1 MTVNGNPG
9 MPALVIRMNNKIF
22 RIFMLTLLAA
32 VLIGGPAT
40 QCHAQVVTNQQ
51 RNLAIVIPESEG
63 FSSERLN
70 RLDQAMQNVVDQKE
84 LAGIVIL
91 LARHGKVVHYRA
103 FGKKDLASGAPMEK
117 DTIFRIFSMSKPITS
132 TAMMILYEEG
142 KWNPEAPISTY
153 IPEFAHLKVFKG
165 LDNNGKMILEDPV
178 HPPTMRELMTHTAG
192 FTYGF
197 APTDVVDKMYHDQH
211 VLESHTLQDMIDK
224 LAKIPLLYQPGT
236 RWVYSLSVDIQGYIV
251 QKLSGMPLAD
261 FMRERIF
268 EPLGMK
274 DTGFFVPQPKW
285 SRLTTLYTANKTG
298 QLMPFAG
305 SALGLDFSKPPT
317 MPSGGGG
324 LVSTAHDYLRF
335 AQMLLN
341 GGELDGTRILAP
353 PTVKLM
359 SSNHLYPNLMTGQ
372 FSVGLQRM
380 RPGFG
385 YGYDV
390 AVFTDPALADNPVG
404 KGTFLW
410 DGAAGTWFWIDPEYD
425 IVFVGMIQQL
435 GGGPGMPNMEE
446 LSRATTYQA
455 LVNPEK

>member
-1 MTVNGNPG
+1 MKNRTVSS
-9 MPALVIRMNNKIF
+9 LVSTLIVA
-22 RIFMLTLLAA
+22 LLA
-32 VLIGGPAT
+32 GGAEI
-40 QCHAQVVTNQQ
+40 QCHAQAVGNKARDLAVVK
-51 RNLAIVIPESEG
+51 PEVEG
-63 FSSERLN
+63 FSSQRLERL
-70 RLDQAMQNVVDQKE
+70 DAAMQRVVDQRT
-84 LAGIVIL
+84 LSGVVVV
-91 LARHGKVVHYRA
+91 LARHGKVVHFRA
-103 FGKKDLASGAPMEK
+103 FGKKDLGSGAPIEK

-142 KWNPEAPISTY
+142 KWNPEARISDY

-165 LDNNGKMILEDPV
+165 FDYNGNMILEDPI

-197 APTDVVDKMYHDQH
+197 TPNDPVDKMYRDQH
-211 VLESHTLQDMIDK
+211 VLQSANLQDMIDK

-236 RWVYSLSVDIQGYIV
+236 RWVYSLSVDIQGYLV

-261 FMRERIF
+261 FMHQWIF
-268 EPLGMK
+268 QPLGMNDTSFYVPK
-274 DTGFFVPQPKW
+274 DKW
-285 SRLTTLYTANKTG
+285 SRLATLYTGDKTG
-298 QLMPFAG
+298 ELTPYTG
-305 SALGLDFSKPPT
+305 PALGLDFSKPPS

-335 AQMLLN
+335 VQMLLN
-341 GGELDGTRILAP
+341 GGELDGVRILAP
-353 PTVKLM
+353 ATVRLM
-359 SSNHLYPNLMTGQ
+359 SSNHLHANLMTGQ
-372 FSVGLQRM
+372 FGIGIQHI

-385 YGYDV
+385 YGYDM
-390 AVFTDPALADNPVG
+390 AVFTNPALADNPVG

-425 IVFVGMIQQL
+425 IVFVGMIQRL

-455 LVNPEK
+455 LVNPSM

>member
-1 MTVNGNPG
+1 
-9 MPALVIRMNNKIF
+9 MPVLETTMNN
-22 RIFMLTLLAA
+22 RASRSFMLALLATA
-32 VLIGGPAT
+32 LIGSAAS
-40 QCHAQVVTNQQ
+40 QCDAQAIANKP
-51 RNLAIVIPESEG
+51 RDLAIVNPEVEG
-63 FSSERLN
+63 FSSQRLA
-70 RLDQAMQNVVDQKE
+70 RLDAAMQNVVDQRK
-84 LAGIVIL
+84 LAGIVIV
-91 LARHGKVVHYRA
+91 LARHGKVVHFRA
-103 FGKKDLASGAPMEK
+103 FGKKDLANGAPMEK

-132 TAMMILYEEG
+132 AAMMILYEEG
-142 KWNPEAPISTY
+142 KWNPEDPISKY

-165 LDNNGKMILEDPV
+165 VDNNGKMILEDPI

-197 APTDVVDKMYHDQH
+197 AAADLVDKMYQEQH

-274 DTGFFVPQPKW
+274 DTGFYVPQQKW
-285 SRLTTLYTANKTG
+285 TRLATLYAANKTG
-298 QLMPFAG
+298 ELTPFTG
-305 SALGLDFSKPPT
+305 PALGLDFSKPPT

-335 AQMLLN
+335 AQTLLN
-341 GGELDGTRILAP
+341 GGEIEGARILAP
-353 PTVKLM
+353 PTVRLM

-372 FSVGLQRM
+372 FGIGLQHI

-385 YGYDV
+385 YGYDM
-390 AVFTDPALADNPVG
+390 AVFTNPALADNPVG
-404 KGTFLW
+404 RGTFLW

-425 IVFVGMIQQL
+425 IVFVGMIQRL

-455 LVNPEK
+455 LVNPDK

>member
-1 MTVNGNPG
+1 MEASMKKGTIPKLTV
-9 MPALVIRMNNKIF
+9 V
-22 RIFMLTLLAA
+22 LLAA
-32 VLIGGPAT
+32 FLAIGGAKNVGYAQAVKSGSQALAT
-40 QCHAQVVTNQQ
+40 V
-51 RNLAIVIPESEG
+51 RPEAEG
-63 FSSERLN
+63 FSSQRLERL
-70 RLDQAMQNVVDQKE
+70 DAAMQGVVDQKK
-84 LAGIVIL
+84 LAGIVIV
-91 LARHGKVVHYRA
+91 LARHGKVVHFRA
-103 FGKKDLASGAPMEK
+103 FGKKDLATEAPMQK
-117 DTIFRIFSMSKPITS
+117 DAIFRIFSMSKPITS
-132 TAMMILYEEG
+132 AAMMILYEEG
-142 KWNPEAPISTY
+142 KWNPEDPISKY

-165 LDNNGKMILEDPV
+165 VDYNGKMILEDPI

-197 APTDVVDKMYHDQH
+197 AANDPVDKMYQDQH
-211 VLESHTLQDMIDK
+211 VLESHTLQDMINK

-261 FMRERIF
+261 FMRTRIF

-274 DTGFFVPQPKW
+274 DTGFYVPKENW
-285 SRLTTLYTANKTG
+285 SRLATLYRANKDGELVPFTG
-298 QLMPFAG
+298 P
-305 SALGLDFSKPPT
+305 ALGLDFSKPPT

-324 LVSTAHDYLRF
+324 LVSTAQDYLRF

-341 GGELDGTRILAP
+341 GGELDGVRILAP

-372 FSVGLQRM
+372 FGIGIQHI

-385 YGYDV
+385 YGYDM
-390 AVFTDPALADNPVG
+390 AVFTNPALADNPVG

-425 IVFVGMIQQL
+425 VVFVGMIQRL

-455 LVNPEK
+455 LVNPRQ

>member
-1 MTVNGNPG
+1 MKNRT
-9 MPALVIRMNNKIF
+9 F
-22 RIFMLTLLAA
+22 SSFMLSLLAA
-32 VLIGGPAT
+32 VLIGGAEG
-40 QCHAQVVTNQQ
+40 QSYAQAIKNKARDLAVVM
-51 RNLAIVIPESEG
+51 PEAEG
-63 FSSERLN
+63 FSSQRLERL
-70 RLDQAMQNVVDQKE
+70 DAAMQGVVDQRK
-84 LAGIVIL
+84 LAGIVIV
-91 LARHGKVVHYRA
+91 LARHGKVVHFRA

-142 KWNPEAPISTY
+142 KWNPEDPISNY

-165 LDNNGKMILEDPV
+165 VDNNGKMILEDPV

-197 APTDVVDKMYHDQH
+197 APDDLVDKMYRDQH
-211 VLESHTLQDMIDK
+211 VLESASLQEMIDK

-236 RWVYSLSVDIQGYIV
+236 RWVYSVSVDIQGYIV

-274 DTGFFVPQPKW
+274 DTGFYVPKEKW
-285 SRLTTLYTANKTG
+285 NRLATLYTGNKAGELAPFTG
-298 QLMPFAG
+298 P
-305 SALGLDFSKPPT
+305 ALGLDFSKPPT

-341 GGELDGTRILAP
+341 GGELDGVRILAP
-353 PTVKLM
+353 ATVRLM
-359 SSNHLYPNLMTGQ
+359 SSNHLRANLMTGQ
-372 FSVGLQRM
+372 FGIGLQRI

-385 YGYDV
+385 YGYDM
-390 AVFTDPALADNPVG
+390 AVFTNPALADNPVG

-425 IVFVGMIQQL
+425 VVFVGMIQRL

-446 LSRATTYQA
+446 LSRATAYQA
-455 LVNPEK
+455 LVNPGR